1 MPLALFHGLEAISE
15 EEVKSCYSRIA
26 SYPTPRLSAISLART
41 YVYERRQ
48 EFEVHCTLKHI
59 KDAAGRPGNDSLGF
73 PIHPLHVLKH
83 RQTIR
88 CPVKKWLRIINNVQM
103 QESAQTRTTG
113 YLGST

>member
-59 KDAAGRPGNDSLGF
+59 NDAAGRPGNDSLGCF
-73 PIHPLHVLKH
+73 PHSSVRRSETNL
-83 RQTIR
+83 
-88 CPVKKWLRIINNVQM
+88 CPVRN
-103 QESAQTRTTG
+103 G
-113 YLGST
+113 